1 MKYEE
6 IVVFCDRNE
15 PNKNKV
21 GQNILKWA
29 RAIFLVVF
37 FVVVSVLTIAVYSK
51 TKLWCEYTQ
60 RILI

>member
-21 GQNILKWA
+21 GQNILNEQEQ
-29 RAIFLVVF
+29 F
-37 FVVVSVLTIAVYSK
+37 F
-51 TKLWCEYTQ
+51 
-60 RILI
+60 